1 MFATASG
8 FRLAALRC
16 LILPPPL
23 SAGALVK
30 ALALHILEQTGLGDL
45 ATELLQDV
53 VQSVAVAYHHL
64 HCRPLFPGREPP
76 RNDKR
81 PRALAQVL
89 GTVSGVARAND
100 RRAGAICQP
109 RRATPNTGGGYAW
122 APQRAA
128 RRVGLSRVS
137 R

>member
-30 ALALHILEQTGLGDL
+30 ALALHILEQTGLRDL
-45 ATELLQDV
+45 ATELLQAV

-64 HCRPLFPGREPP
+64 HCRPLFPGRDPP

-81 PRALAQVL
+81 PPALAPPL
-89 GTVSGVARAND
+89 GTRSGVPPPHHR
-100 RRAGAICQP
+100 P
-109 RRATPNTGGGYAW
+109 PRATLHP
-122 APQRAA
+122 P
-128 RRVGLSRVS
+128 
-137 R
+137 